1 MEEKVEQIKDE
12 IMEYSEEI
20 EEFFEKLED
29 NGIQDDVECLD
40 FEINFDPEGDL
51 SLTVF
56 STDGYDEVFKNKDNQ
71 YDEFA
76 GSEILIKGIDMRKYK
91 LGNISDDDYSDLCDT
106 IFDFLKNIIKEF
118 IGKVDIPICLKYH
131 DSTLKYNLLSEQW
144 EEIF

>member
-106 IFDFLKNIIKEF
+106 IFDFLKNIIEDF
-118 IGKVDIPICLKYH
+118 IGKVDIPICLKDH